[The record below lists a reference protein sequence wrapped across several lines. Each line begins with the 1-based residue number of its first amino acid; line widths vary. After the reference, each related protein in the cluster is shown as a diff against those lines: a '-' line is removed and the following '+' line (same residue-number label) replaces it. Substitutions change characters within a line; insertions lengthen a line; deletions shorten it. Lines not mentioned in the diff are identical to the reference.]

1 VLLALL
7 VLPAATWAQPA
18 AGQMTRIVV
27 PFPPGGPTDA
37 AARII
42 GQKMS
47 EHLKQTVLVENR
59 AGASG
64 SIAATALAKSPP
76 DGQTLMMVA
85 TPVLLAPHL
94 YKQVR
99 YDVVRDF
106 TPIGTAY
113 TLPIVVVVNPQ
124 ALPDVTTLPQLIAV
138 ARAQKGK
145 LNYTSSGT
153 GSFGHLSMESLKSQG
168 RFEMSHVPYRGGA
181 PAIQDLLGG
190 QVPVMYSD
198 MVAALPHIQSGRL
211 RAIAVGSR
219 QRVPFMPEVK
229 TIAEQGF
236 PGFETVSWGG
246 LVAPAGTPKDT
257 AARLTEALK
266 RALGDRQVQEKLQ
279 AAGTFAAYE
288 TPEQMSE
295 RMRRDDANWG
305 KVIRDKGI
313 SAE

>member
-1 VLLALL
+1 
-7 VLPAATWAQPA
+7 
-18 AGQMTRIVV
+18 
-27 PFPPGGPTDA
+27 
-37 AARII
+37 
-42 GQKMS
+42 
-47 EHLKQTVLVENR
+47 
-59 AGASG
+59 
-64 SIAATALAKSPP
+64 
-76 DGQTLMMVA
+76 
-85 TPVLLAPHL
+85 
-94 YKQVR
+94 
-99 YDVVRDF
+99 
-106 TPIGTAY
+106 
-113 TLPIVVVVNPQ
+113 
-124 ALPDVTTLPQLIAV
+124 
-138 ARAQKGK
+138 
-145 LNYTSSGT
+145 
-153 GSFGHLSMESLKSQG
+153 
-168 RFEMSHVPYRGGA
+168 MSHVPYRGGA